1 MAAQVL
7 AGAGLRSHICNGLG
21 DLQAALAEGAGAAAL
36 AAAYR
41 IRDGLRG
48 KKIGLVCSGGNT
60 SIEHL
65 KQALETGV

>member
-1 MAAQVL
+1 
-7 AGAGLRSHICNGLG
+7 
-21 DLQAALAEGAGAAAL
+21 L

-41 IRDGLRG
+41 LRDSLRG

-65 KQALETGV
+65 RQALETVTG